1 MSPNGLELT
10 ELPAEA
16 ISHLN
21 LKYHLEWVM
30 DPPPFILKR
39 FPEELI
45 QNIYRVKMR
54 HLANVAELEAR
65 LVQAR
70 GEMYAEIAKVIP
82 ERA

>member
-1 MSPNGLELT
+1 MSPNGIELT

-39 FPEELI
+39 FPEELV
-45 QNIYRVKMR
+45 QNIYRVKMK
-54 HLANVAELEAR
+54 HLAKVAELEAR

-70 GEMYAEIAKVIP
+70 GEMYADIANVIP
-82 ERA
+82 DRG